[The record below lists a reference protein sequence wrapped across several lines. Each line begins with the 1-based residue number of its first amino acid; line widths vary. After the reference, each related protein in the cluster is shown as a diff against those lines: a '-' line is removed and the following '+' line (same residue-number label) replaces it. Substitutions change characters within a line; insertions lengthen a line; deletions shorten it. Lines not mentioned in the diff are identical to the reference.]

1 MILEISVA
9 VIAFFVVIFVI
20 GLLFVFIQLKR
31 TAKEAEKLL
40 ETARQHIVPLSHDV
54 TIVVNDTKR
63 IVASIQKQ
71 MGMVEQGVGEV
82 KDTVSRITE
91 FEKKL
96 HDKLE
101 QPILDVATFASAIS
115 KAIKSFFGIWKRK
128 QK

>member
-115 KAIKSFFGIWKRK
+115 KAIKSFFGI
-128 QK
+128 

>member
-82 KDTVSRITE
+82 KDAVSRITE